1 MKSYREYA
9 SLSSLTRFKV
19 TESREMRR
27 KKNIWNLKSSR
38 ISLREPKEDQ
48 FSSVMSNSF

>member
-27 KKNIWNLKSSR
+27 KKKYMELKIIKNITKRAKRRSV
-38 ISLREPKEDQ
+38 Q
-48 FSSVMSNSF
+48 FSHV